1 MASLDLHK
9 GAVFWLDAEN
19 QTENTSDK
27 SHYWVVLV
35 VSGEKVLWVPLSSH
49 KSWIKPE
56 STYVFNVG
64 KTNKYIS
71 ALKDTSPLLRFVEIL
86 SVSQLNSKDPQPR
99 GELPARDVTGI
110 LNALIRSGEP
120 PQAVGKFLDDARRRI
135 MRDNKSSSPK

>member
-1 MASLDLHK
+1 MASLDFHK

-19 QTENTSDK
+19 QTENTSQK

-56 STYVFNVG
+56 TTYVFNVG

-71 ALKDTSPLLRFVEIL
+71 ALKDTSPLLRFAEIL
-86 SVSQLNSKDPQPR
+86 SGSEIKSKDPQPR
-99 GELPARDVTGI
+99 GELPARDVAGI
-110 LNALIRSGEP
+110 LNALVRSGEP
-120 PQAVGKFLDDARRRI
+120 PQAVGKFLDDARRR
-135 MRDNKSSSPK
+135 MRDNRSSSPK

>member
-1 MASLDLHK
+1 MASLDFRK

-56 STYVFNVG
+56 STYVVLPHPSDGEAGECLERLAVNVG
-64 KTNKYIS
+64 
-71 ALKDTSPLLRFVEIL
+71 R
-86 SVSQLNSKDPQPR
+86 Q
-99 GELPARDVTGI
+99 AR
-110 LNALIRSGEP
+110 E
-120 PQAVGKFLDDARRRI
+120 
-135 MRDNKSSSPK
+135 